1 MSKATL
7 ILRPADQAEPL
18 LDRLQQHGAQVLQHS
33 MVSVEPSD
41 TAVEQLEQLLE
52 IPFTSGI
59 MVSVNAAHFLAKSQ
73 QQLGLHLPKMN
84 WFSVGP
90 TSARAIAEIVQGPVT
105 CPLSEHN
112 SEGLLRLKPLQNVK
126 GQEWLIVRG
135 ERGRE
140 LLADT
145 LRARG
150 AKVHYLD
157 VYRRMPTQL
166 GSDMIQNWQAEVDCI
181 MVSSAEQLGYF
192 LAAIPADGL
201 SWLQRCQWIVASD
214 RLQALLP
221 VGLQSRA
228 TVAGSAT
235 PHALIEAWQQV
246 QRKQY
251 GEGKAH
257 S

>member
-18 LDRLQQHGAQVLQHS
+18 LDRLRQHGAHIYQHS
-33 MVSVEPSD
+33 MVRVEP
-41 TAVEQLEQLLE
+41 TEAATEQLETLLE
-52 IPFTSGI
+52 IPFSSGI
-59 MVSVNAAHFLAKSQ
+59 MFSVNAAYFLAKTQ
-73 QQLGLHLPKMN
+73 QQLGLKLPKMN

-90 TSARAIAEIVQGPVT
+90 TSARAIADLVRGPVI

-112 SEGLLRLKPLQNVK
+112 SEGLLRLRPLQSVK
-126 GQEWLIVRG
+126 GQDWLIIRG

-150 AKVHYLD
+150 ARVHYLD
-157 VYRRMPTQL
+157 VYRRLPTQL
-166 GSDMIQNWQAEVDCI
+166 SNDVIQNWQAEVDCI

-192 LAAIPADGL
+192 LAAIPAEGL
-201 SWLQRCQWIVASD
+201 SWLQQCHWIVASE

-235 PHALIEAWQQV
+235 PHALIDAWQQV

-251 GEGKAH
+251 GKGKAH